1 MRLDCSASVPE
12 RAVAA
17 RIAVE
22 SGRTLALL
30 GPNGS
35 GKSTML
41 EVAAGL
47 LRPADAH
54 VTLGGAESV
63 VCQDATVWLPPHR
76 RPVTLLTQDPSLF
89 AGMSVL
95 DNVAF
100 GPRAAGHGKRESR
113 EIAREWLSRVG
124 AADLTAAHASGLS
137 GGQAQRVALARAL
150 ATRPAVLLLDEP
162 FAALDVDAAGHMRTL
177 LATLLA
183 GLTVVMSTHDVLD
196 AAMLADNVVVM
207 HDGTVAERGTRA
219 EVLGRPR
226 HSFTARLVGRG
237 LIRMGDE
244 WAAPRPSQVS
254 LRLATAPPEDRAT
267 TRDTWHGTVA
277 RVEGHDDVARVWV
290 DTDAGH
296 LVADVDPLAV
306 DRGVLTTGAAVTCL
320 LAGDVERYDA

>member
-17 RIAVE
+17 RITVE

-54 VTLGGAESV
+54 VTLGGADRV
-63 VCQDATVWLPPHR
+63 LCQDATAWLPPHR

-100 GPRAAGHGKRESR
+100 GPRAAGHGKRASR
-113 EIAREWLSRVG
+113 EVARDWLDRVG
-124 AADLTAAHASGLS
+124 AADIANAHASTLS

-177 LATLLA
+177 LSTVLA
-183 GLTVVMSTHDVLD
+183 DLTVVMSTHDVLD
-196 AAMLADNVVVM
+196 AAMLADDVVVM
-207 HDGTVAERGTRA
+207 HDGAVAERGTRA

-237 LIRMGDE
+237 LVRVDAST
-244 WAAPRPSQVS
+244 WTAPRPSQVS
-254 LRLATAPPEDRAT
+254 LRLAADLPESSTAE
-267 TRDTWHGTVA
+267 DTWHGTVA

-290 DTDAGH
+290 DTDAGD
-296 LVADVDPLAV
+296 LVADVDPLII
-306 DRGVLTTGAAVTCL
+306 DRRILTPGAAVACTV
-320 LAGDVERYDA
+320 ASDVETYPA